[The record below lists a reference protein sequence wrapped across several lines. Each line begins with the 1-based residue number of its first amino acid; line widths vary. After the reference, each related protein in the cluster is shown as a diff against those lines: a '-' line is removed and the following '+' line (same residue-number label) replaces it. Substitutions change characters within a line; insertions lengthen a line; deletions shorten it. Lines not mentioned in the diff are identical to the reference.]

1 MEHNFVQDIYT
12 QDQNEKPS
20 MIKCLSYGRTLLIRH
35 EISSVVA
42 CQAKQIIPPPGQTSV
57 KQTCVDVWGEKK
69 RG

>member
-42 CQAKQIIPPPGQTSV
+42 CQAKQIIPPPG
-57 KQTCVDVWGEKK
+57 
-69 RG
+69 